1 MANKK
6 ITELT
11 EATSFSADTDLIP
24 IVTNVGTTP
33 LNQKMTKANLQTA
46 IGDTAAEIKT
56 KYESNADT
64 NVFTDAEKT
73 NLGNQSGTNTGDQDL
88 SGLQATLIS
97 GTNIKTINSTSLLG
111 SGDIAIS
118 GGGGNTTRQFT
129 FGRKIDFNSDGRWV
143 GHYLS
148 TDGAQV
154 LNWPRGTGT
163 DPSMPNYYGFILL
176 EPNSVLKKLVLSALY
191 DSSYT
196 AIDIQIWGGAV
207 NQTSITKLYSGSF
220 SPIAPDTTLQSYD
233 RYELDMGDISLTSS
247 YRLLVAVR
255 NQQDTL
261 ATRTVRGQI
270 KLIWEES

>member
-1 MANKK
+1 MANQK
-6 ITELT
+6 ITQLT
-11 EATSFSADTDLIP
+11 EATTLADTDLIP
-24 IVTNVGTTP
+24 IVTNVGGTP
-33 LNQKMTKANLQTA
+33 LNQKITKANFESGISMTDSEVKTA
-46 IGDTAAEIKT
+46 
-56 KYESNADT
+56 YENNADT
-64 NVFTDAEKT
+64 NAFTDAEKT

-88 SGLQATLIS
+88 SGLQATLVS

-118 GGGGNTTRQFT
+118 GGGGITKKEFT
-129 FGRKIDFNSDGRWV
+129 FGRRIDFNADGRWV
-143 GHYLS
+143 GHYNS
-148 TDGAQV
+148 QDGAQV
-154 LNWPRGTGT
+154 LNWNRGTGT
-163 DPSMPNYYGFILL
+163 DASIPNYYGFILL

-255 NQQDTL
+255 NQQTTL
-261 ATRTVRGQI
+261 ATKTVRGQI